1 MKPCLDDRT
10 SSSTFEL
17 TQTQEEKDPIKDRTF
32 SCVSIIYKTK
42 LG

>member
-1 MKPCLDDRT
+1 MKQSFDDRT

-17 TQTQEEKDPIKDRTF
+17 TQTQEEEDPIKDRTF
-32 SCVSIIYKTK
+32 SCVSTIFKVK